1 MQIKLVIFALHAAGA
16 AGSVRFA
23 KVIKEKVT
31 VAVAPT
37 EPADVTSE
45 VTAAPTEPA
54 DVTSEVTAAPTE
66 PADVT
71 SEVTAEPTEPVDI
84 PSENVEIPEPP
95 MVSLL
100 FYQV

>member
-54 DVTSEVTAAPTE
+54 DVTSEVTA
-66 PADVT
+66 
-71 SEVTAEPTEPVDI
+71 EPTEPVDI

>member
-1 MQIKLVIFALHAAGA
+1 MKIKLGIFALNAAGA

-31 VAVAPT
+31 V
-37 EPADVTSE
+37 
-45 VTAAPTEPA
+45 APTEPA